1 MTGTIVAGW
10 IIVAGMFGILVGLV
24 LGLFLGERGRRKD
37 LMWYT
42 QQSQR
47 PKDLDQPAEFE
58 FRPDPEEEALR
69 RAELQAMRQGIR
81 EELKRDGRSASE
93 KDIEEE
99 ALRLV
104 TQIDSEPAG

>member
-1 MTGTIVAGW
+1 MNEYLLTALVAIV
-10 IIVAGMFGILVGLV
+10 FGGLGGV
-24 LGLFLGERGRRKD
+24 LFGLWFGERGRRKD

-69 RAELQAMRQGIR
+69 RAELQAVRHGLR
-81 EELKRDGRSASE
+81 EELRNEGRTASAKE
-93 KDIEEE
+93 IEEE
-99 ALRLV
+99 ALLLV
-104 TQIDSEPAG
+104 TQINSEPGG